1 MPYQMS
7 HLSAN
12 NTNSV
17 AIGLGLFV
25 GVAAIAIAIAIAI
38 AWFIFKHRY
47 VRMKHSLRCSQEE
60 SNFMSFNCLLIVIV
74 FPSLCYC

>member
-12 NTNSV
+12 NTNSGV
-17 AIGLGLFV
+17 AIGL

-60 SNFMSFNCLLIVIV
+60 SNFM
-74 FPSLCYC
+74 